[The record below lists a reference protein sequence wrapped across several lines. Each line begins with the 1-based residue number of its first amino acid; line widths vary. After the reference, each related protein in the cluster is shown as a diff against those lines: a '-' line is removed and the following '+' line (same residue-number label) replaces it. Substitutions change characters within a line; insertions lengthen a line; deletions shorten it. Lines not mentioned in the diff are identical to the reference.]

1 MIKYIK
7 VDYVECAAEAII
19 PLTDDVSIY
28 MYLNDDREVF
38 EIIRNNT
45 SEEITREC
53 YERLKKQMLSE
64 NNFKLP
70 LGS

>member
-7 VDYVECAAEAII
+7 VDYVECAEAII

-28 MYLNDDREVF
+28 MYLNDDRDVF

-53 YERLKKQMLSE
+53 YERLKNQMLSE
-64 NNFKLP
+64 NNFKW
-70 LGS
+70 GV